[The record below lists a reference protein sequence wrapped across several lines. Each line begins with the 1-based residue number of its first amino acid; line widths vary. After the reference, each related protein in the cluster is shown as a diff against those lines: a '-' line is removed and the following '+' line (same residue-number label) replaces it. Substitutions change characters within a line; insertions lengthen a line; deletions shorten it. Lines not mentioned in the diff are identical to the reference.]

1 MTTQKPPGPR
11 RSGDAVSSLLAD
23 TDPYLSC
30 DECFDR
36 LDEYVEQ
43 LLRDP
48 SYDDVAMRTH
58 LLACA
63 ACAEEADS
71 LLELISG

>member
-1 MTTQKPPGPR
+1 VTTRKPP
-11 RSGDAVSSLLAD
+11 GDAVSNLLAD
-23 TDPYLSC
+23 TNPYLSC

-43 LLRDP
+43 LAQDP
-48 SYDDVAMRTH
+48 GHQDADMRTH

-63 ACAEEADS
+63 ACADEADS
-71 LLELISG
+71 LLQLIMAG

>member
-1 MTTQKPPGPR
+1 MTTR
-11 RSGDAVSSLLAD
+11 RAPGDAVSSLLAD

-36 LDEYVEQ
+36 LDQYVEQ
-43 LLRDP
+43 LVRDP
-48 SYDDVAMRTH
+48 GYQDRAMRAH

-63 ACAEEADS
+63 ACADEADS
-71 LLELISG
+71 LLELITAGRA

>member
-1 MTTQKPPGPR
+1 MTTRTPR
-11 RSGDAVSSLLAD
+11 PSDVVASLLAD

-30 DECFDR
+30 DECFGR

-43 LLRDP
+43 LARDP
-48 SYDDVAMRTH
+48 HHDDAAMRIH

-63 ACAEEADS
+63 ACADEADA
-71 LLELISG
+71 LLELLTADRG

>member
-1 MTTQKPPGPR
+1 MTTHRPPGHPR
-11 RSGDAVSSLLAD
+11 RGDAVASLLAD

-30 DECFDR
+30 EECFDR
-36 LDEYVEQ
+36 LDQYVEQ

-48 SYDDVAMRTH
+48 ASQDVAMRTH